1 MQDVLHSFYFHF
13 LIIILVILDVLF
25 VLFELLLDLGAFS
38 KSWFIGGS
46 K

>member
-1 MQDVLHSFYFHF
+1 MQEALHSSYFHF
-13 LIIILVILDVLF
+13 IIIILVILDVLF

-38 KSWFIGGS
+38 KLLLIV